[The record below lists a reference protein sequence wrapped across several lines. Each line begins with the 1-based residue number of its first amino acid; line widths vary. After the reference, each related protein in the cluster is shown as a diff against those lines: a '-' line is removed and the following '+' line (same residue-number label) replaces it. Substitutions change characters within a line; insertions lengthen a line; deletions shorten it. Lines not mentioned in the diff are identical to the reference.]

1 MNVLQQEA
9 IAKALGM
16 SADEMSD
23 MLFKQGTLEEMKAK
37 ARANNDTDTLKMLAQ
52 RDVQQQIS
60 DIIFQLK
67 DAFAKAVGEAW
78 GIEKVL

>member
-23 MLFKQGTLEEMKAK
+23 MLFKQETQNKT
-37 ARANNDTDTLKMLAQ
+37 ARELRA
-52 RDVQQQIS
+52 
-60 DIIFQLK
+60 IFRL
-67 DAFAKAVGEAW
+67 
-78 GIEKVL
+78 